1 MRTAI
6 LIATAL
12 WFIFGNAP
20 VNIADMFWEEE
31 AAPWETVDAFYY
43 PDRNDLTQFQQ
54 TTDLVSVDD
63 CRAWVSS
70 AAALNGDPS
79 LFRGDYECG
88 IEVVDS
94 LGSISVYRNTVR

>member
-6 LIATAL
+6 LIAIAL

-20 VNIADMFWEEE
+20 MNIADMFWEEE

-54 TTDLVSVDD
+54 TTDLDSVDD